1 MPFPPSHFYTPLT
14 CLPFSPKT
22 PRLGEQ
28 RYWHWRGWTIAYSYS
43 PGPGSEAPPLILIH
57 GFGGSIGHWRH
68 NLVPLSQQHP
78 VYALDLL
85 GFGDSSKAA
94 TAYNVSLWVEQV
106 YAFWQLVVRRRAVW
120 VGHSIG
126 SLVAVVLAARHPD
139 AVRGYVAITLP
150 DPALRRALLP
160 PIARPL
166 VTAVERL
173 FTSPLL
179 LKPLLYAIR
188 PPKRLRPWAKIA
200 YENPEYV
207 DEELLEI
214 FSRPACDRG
223 AGETLSRLA
232 RAASEVDFCPNL
244 RDLMPEIVVPGLL
257 LWSRGDRMVPP
268 RLARPQQ
275 FGELQPNLELLEL
288 DYGGHC
294 VHDEAA
300 PQVNEIICNW
310 VASRLAEESITIR

>member
-1 MPFPPSHFYTPLT
+1 LT
-14 CLPFSPKT
+14 CLPFSPKP

-28 RYWHWRGWTIAYSYS
+28 RYWRWRGWTIAYSYS
-43 PGPGSEAPPLILIH
+43 PGLRSEAPPLILIH

-68 NLVPLSQQHP
+68 NLGPLSQQYP

-85 GFGDSSKAA
+85 GFGASSKAA
-94 TAYNVSLWVEQV
+94 TSYNVSLWVEQV
-106 YAFWQLVVRRRAVW
+106 YEFWRLVVRRQAVW

-126 SLVAVVLAARHPD
+126 SLVAVVGAARHPE

-150 DPALRRALLP
+150 DPSLRRALLP
-160 PIARPL
+160 PFARPL
-166 VTAVERL
+166 VAAIERL

-179 LKPLLYAIR
+179 LTPLLCAIR
-188 PPKRLRPWAKIA
+188 PPQRLRPWAAIA
-200 YENPEYV
+200 YENSEYV

-214 FSRPACDRG
+214 FSRPAYDRG
-223 AGETLSRLA
+223 APQALSRLA
-232 RAASEVDFCPNL
+232 RGASEVEFCPNL
-244 RDLMPEIVVPGLL
+244 LDLMPKMTTPGLL

-268 RLARPQQ
+268 ALARPQQ
-275 FGELQPNLELLEL
+275 FGERQSHLELLEL

-300 PQVNEIICNW
+300 PQVNEIIGHW
-310 VASRLAEESITIR
+310 VASRLAEESITVR

>member
-1 MPFPPSHFYTPLT
+1 MPNPHSHLSTPLT
-14 CLPFSPKT
+14 CLPFSPKA
-22 PRLGEQ
+22 PRFGEQ
-28 RYWHWRGWTIAYSYS
+28 RHWRWRGWTIAYSYT
-43 PGPGSEAPPLILIH
+43 PGLRPDTPPLILIH

-68 NLVPLSQQHP
+68 NLGPLSQQHP

-85 GFGDSSKAA
+85 GFGNSTKAA
-94 TAYNVSLWVEQV
+94 TAYNVPLWVEQV
-106 YAFWQLVVRRRAVW
+106 YEFWRLVVRRRAVW

-126 SLVAVVLAARHPD
+126 SLVAVVVAARHPE
-139 AVRGYVAITLP
+139 AVRGYVAMTLP
-150 DPALRRALLP
+150 DPGLRRALLP
-160 PIARPL
+160 PFARPL
-166 VTAVERL
+166 VAAVERL

-207 DEELLEI
+207 DEDLLEI
-214 FSRPACDRG
+214 FSRPARDRG
-223 AGETLSRLA
+223 AGGTLSRLA

-244 RDLMPEIVVPGLL
+244 RDLMPEITAPGLL

>member
-1 MPFPPSHFYTPLT
+1 M
-14 CLPFSPKT
+14 
-22 PRLGEQ
+22 
-28 RYWHWRGWTIAYSYS
+28 AYSYS
-43 PGPGSEAPPLILIH
+43 PGARSDAPPLILIH

-68 NLVPLSQQHP
+68 NLGPLSQRHP

-85 GFGDSSKAA
+85 GFGESSKAA
-94 TAYNVSLWVEQV
+94 TAYNVSLWVDQV
-106 YAFWQLVVRRRAVW
+106 YEFWRLVVRRRAVW

-126 SLVAVVLAARHPD
+126 SLVAVVVAARHPE
-139 AVRGYVAITLP
+139 AAQGYVAITLP
-150 DPALRRALLP
+150 DPGLRRALLP

-166 VTAVERL
+166 VAAVERL
-173 FTSPLL
+173 FASPLL
-179 LKPLLYAIR
+179 LKPLLCAIR
-188 PPKRLRPWAKIA
+188 PPKRLRPWARIA

-214 FSRPACDRG
+214 FSRPARDRG
-223 AGETLSRLA
+223 AGGAFCRLA
-232 RAASEVDFCPNL
+232 RAASEVEFCPNL
-244 RDLMPEIVVPGLL
+244 PDLMAEIATPGLL

-268 RLARPQQ
+268 GLARPQQ
-275 FGELQPNLELLEL
+275 FGDLQPNLELLEL

-310 VASRLAEESITIR
+310 VASRLAEESITVR